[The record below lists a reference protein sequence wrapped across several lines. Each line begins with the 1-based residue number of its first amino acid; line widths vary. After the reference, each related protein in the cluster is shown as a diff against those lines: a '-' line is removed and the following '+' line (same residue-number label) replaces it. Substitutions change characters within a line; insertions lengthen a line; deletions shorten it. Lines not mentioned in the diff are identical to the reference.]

1 MNTSTSK
8 WGLSRT
14 TSCMGESPE
23 QYWVRGEK
31 TETNHK
37 EFVQGFC
44 TVPNIAIRVPIQLWG
59 WKQKVGWEGSG
70 RQCMGCMQQATLAM
84 ELKMSLKKMS
94 EELRAILVILKSA
107 SQAM

>member
-14 TSCMGESPE
+14 TSCMRESPE
-23 QYWVRGEK
+23 QCRVREEQI
-31 TETNHK
+31 ETNHE

-44 TVPNIAIRVPIQLWG
+44 TVPNIGIRVPIQLW
-59 WKQKVGWEGSG
+59 VATEIGWEGSR
-70 RQCMGCMQQATLAM
+70 RQCMGGMQQATLAM
-84 ELKMSLKKMS
+84 ALKMSLKKMS
-94 EELRAILVILKSA
+94 EELRAILVMLKSA